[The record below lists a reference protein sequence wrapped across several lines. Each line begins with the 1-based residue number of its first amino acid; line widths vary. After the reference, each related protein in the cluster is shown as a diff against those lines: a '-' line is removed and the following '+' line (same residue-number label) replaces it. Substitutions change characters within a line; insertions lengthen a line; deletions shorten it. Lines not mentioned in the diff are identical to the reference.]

1 MLNNKGWGL
10 STLVICLA
18 VILFFLLISFVS
30 AINFNNK
37 IESENKNET
46 NSGDQIIDNEYY
58 INLEKNMDQAAI
70 KYINSNISD
79 FENNETIMI
88 SAKRFI
94 EYGYLENM
102 IDLISKN
109 ECNGYSIIK
118 NYNGTY
124 KVTSYINCDNYKTDG
139 YGD

>member
-46 NSGDQIIDNEYY
+46 NSGDRIIDNEYY